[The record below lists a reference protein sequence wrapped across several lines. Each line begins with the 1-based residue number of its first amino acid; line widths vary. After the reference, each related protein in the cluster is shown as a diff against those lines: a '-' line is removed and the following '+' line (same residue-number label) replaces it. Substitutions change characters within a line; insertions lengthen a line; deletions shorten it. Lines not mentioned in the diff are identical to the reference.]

1 MDLLS
6 TYARVLRQLG
16 ARRRLAWTLV
26 GANLTLAI
34 AHFAEPVL
42 FGRVIDA
49 LSRATST
56 AHPLTW
62 SELAPLIGAWLAFGM
77 VSIGGGVSVS
87 FHADVLAH
95 RLRLSAISHYFEHV
109 LSLPMG
115 FHLTTHSGRL
125 IKIMTSG
132 ADAMWG
138 LWLGFFREHCASLVA
153 LCVLLPATL
162 FINVWLGSLLCLL
175 VVGFAVLIALVV
187 RKTQSAQLQVGKFHT
202 QLAEHASDTI
212 GNLPVVQSFTR
223 VQAELGALRS
233 LSQQYLDA
241 QLPVLTFWAV
251 TSVATRAAA
260 TLTVSAILVV
270 GAWLAL
276 HQQLTLGELVTFIS
290 LATMLISRLDATVAF
305 ISSLFQESTKI
316 REFFEVIDTQPSV
329 REAPDAKT
337 ATRFRGEVEFD
348 AVSFS
353 YDGKRRAVDTVSFR
367 AAASETI
374 ALVGSTGSG
383 KTTTLSLLYRAFDPE
398 AGAIRIDGE
407 DVRRYTL
414 DSLRHNIGIVFQEP
428 MLFARSIRENLMLGN
443 PDAKESDLERVLE
456 RAQATEIVATLPEG
470 LDTLLSERGR
480 SLSGGERQRLSIARA
495 LLKAPPILILD
506 EATSALDART
516 EYKIKL
522 ALDEVMRDRTTF
534 VIAHRLATVKNAT
547 RILVFDHGRIIETG
561 TYSELVNLNG
571 KFAELA
577 KAQFMA
583 AE

>member
-1 MDLLS
+1 MEMLS

-16 ARRRLAWTLV
+16 ARKRLAWTLLL
-26 GANLTLAI
+26 ANLTLAI

-49 LSRATST
+49 LSRASSG
-56 AHPLTW
+56 AHPITL
-62 SELAPLIGAWLAFGM
+62 SELAPLIGAWVAFGA
-77 VSIGGGVSVS
+77 VSIGGGVAVS
-87 FHADVLAH
+87 FHADVLSH
-95 RLRLSAISHYFEHV
+95 RLRLNAIAHYFEHV
-109 LSLPMG
+109 LSLPLG
-115 FHLTTHSGRL
+115 FHLTAHSGRL
-125 IKIMTSG
+125 IKVMTSG

-138 LWLGFFREHCASLVA
+138 LWLGFFREHCAALVA
-153 LCVLLPATL
+153 LCVLLPTTL
-162 FINVWLGSLLCLL
+162 FLNVWLGSLLCVL
-175 VVGFAVLIALVV
+175 VLGFAVLIALVV
-187 RKTQSAQLQVGKFHT
+187 RKTQTAQLRVGKFHT
-202 QLAEHASDTI
+202 RLAEHASDTI

-223 VQAELGALRS
+223 VQAELGSLRA
-233 LSQQYLDA
+233 LSQQFLDA

-251 TSVATRAAA
+251 TAVATRAAA
-260 TLTVSAILVV
+260 TLTVTAILVV
-270 GAWLAL
+270 GTWLVL
-276 HQQLTLGELVTFIS
+276 HAKLTLGELVTFIS

-305 ISSLFQESTKI
+305 ISSLFQESVKI

-329 REAPDAKT
+329 REAPDAKVV
-337 ATRFRGEVEFD
+337 ARFRGEVQFD

-353 YDGKRRAVDTVSFR
+353 YDGQRRAVDSVSFDVK
-367 AAASETI
+367 AGQTI
-374 ALVGSTGSG
+374 ALVGTTGSG

-398 AGAIRIDGE
+398 SGCIRIDGE

-428 MLFARSIRENLMLGN
+428 MLFARSIRENLLLGN
-443 PDAKESDLERVLE
+443 PDATDAELQSALD
-456 RAQATEIVATLPEG
+456 RAQASDIVLTLPEG
-470 LDTLLSERGR
+470 LDTRLSERGR

-516 EYKIKL
+516 EQQIKI

-534 VIAHRLATVKNAT
+534 VIAHRLATVRNAT
-547 RILVFDHGRIIETG
+547 RILVFDHGRIIESG
-561 TYSELVNLNG
+561 TYEELVMNKG